1 MKPFSTLL
9 IAFLILGGC
18 CAGTQ
23 QNAQREMRDDQI
35 YDAEALV
42 LAGKRI
48 CVDMRHNGTFKT
60 LAESAK
66 CSNPKIIAAYERVHF
81 PYMDLVKHYTDRRL
95 EILEKEDNKEISE
108 ARSVKELNE
117 LLPYL
122 KAEAH
127 VRDEGL

>member
-1 MKPFSTLL
+1 VKPFSTLL

-35 YDAEALV
+35 NDAEGLA

-48 CVDMRHNGTFKT
+48 CVDMRHNGVFKT

-95 EILEKEDNKEISE
+95 EILEKLDNKTISGL
-108 ARSVKELNE
+108 RSDREMDE
-117 LLPYL
+117 LLAYL
-122 KAEAH
+122 KAESH